1 MKSTHTFST
10 AGTKPLHKACAAA
23 QAPSSLSNRLQSS
36 TQLRKPKRREITTPG
51 LRVQSTLPVSRPSR
65 PGHRTGTSAAVRKL
79 PAQGRLRQTPGAER
93 GSAPLGPP
101 PRSPPPENPAR
112 TRVPLRPRP
121 RSDPG
126 PPPTPAQLRPRSR
139 SDPGPAPRRRRRW
152 RSRLQPR
159 SGSKEPSAAGRR
171 QGEGA
176 APAPSPSP
184 DRHPPPPTGD
194 PGAPQLTSVLAA
206 RRRRSDLPPLRPRP
220 RIARPAAAFSRD
232 LGRTDRKDPGLCTGE
247 SWELRVRPGA
257 ARSREIPPR
266 GLSPKAGPRA
276 SRGAHLPSEGL
287 TSTRAVASHRI
298 VCNSTA
304 QRWPLRAKLPSSRQ
318 LPKFRYSIG
327 LN

>member
-1 MKSTHTFST
+1 MKSTRTFST

-36 TQLRKPKRREITTPG
+36 TQLRKPKRRKITSPG
-51 LRVQSTLPVSRPSR
+51 LRVQSTPPVSRPSQ

-79 PAQGRLRQTPGAER
+79 PTQGRLRQTPGAGR

-101 PRSPPPENPAR
+101 PRSPPPGS
-112 TRVPLRPRP
+112 

-126 PPPTPAQLRPRSR
+126 PGPAPTPAPLRPGSR
-139 SDPGPAPRRRRRW
+139 SDPGPAPRRRRHRW
-152 RSRLQPR
+152 RSRLRPRPR
-159 SGSKEPSAAGRR
+159 SEEPSAAGRR
-171 QGEGA
+171 QEKGA

-184 DRHPPPPTGD
+184 DRQPPPPTGD
-194 PGAPQLTSVLAA
+194 PGARQLTSVLAA

-232 LGRTDRKDPGLCTGE
+232 PGRTDHKEPGLCSGE

-266 GLSPKAGPRA
+266 GLSPKAGPQA
-276 SRGAHLPSEGL
+276 TRGAHLPSEGL

-304 QRWPLRAKLPSSRQ
+304 QRWPLRAKLSSSRQ